1 MAKWTPA
8 GGGQI
13 IGNKTN
19 PSSGVAPA
27 PVQNNAVGSSPAAV
41 AAMIQNYPPL
51 PPPPPPPPPPSGGGY
66 SPSYSA
72 SSVTTSSYT
81 PPPPPPLPKPPTW
94 VTTSTFQEPKGVRQA
109 DPDIV
114 IFNEDA
120 ISPELLIE
128 LGYEDIS
135 GIELINISRSDI
147 IDGQNVSYSAV
158 KQLSALRRRYNPNN
172 IIALPELSSSFFSR
186 FQIDIVLRGIQ
197 EPYFN
202 ESGDL
207 VIEINDIK
215 DDEVIDVEIDT
226 NGTINEVDFS

>member
-1 MAKWTPA
+1 MNLGGPGFFDAGGTWILHPTWGVTPKPAPPAPKWT
-8 GGGQI
+8 
-13 IGNKTN
+13 
-19 PSSGVAPA
+19 
-27 PVQNNAVGSSPAAV
+27 
-41 AAMIQNYPPL
+41 
-51 PPPPPPPPPPSGGGY
+51 PPPPPPPPPP
-66 SPSYSA
+66 
-72 SSVTTSSYT
+72 
-81 PPPPPPLPKPPTW
+81 KPPDPW
-94 VTTSTFQEPKGVRQA
+94 MRQATFIAPSGVKQA

-128 LGYEDIS
+128 LGYEDIA

-202 ESGDL
+202 ENGDL

-226 NGTINEVDFS
+226 NGTINEVGF

>member
-1 MAKWTPA
+1 MAWYGSGPGYFDA
-8 GGGQI
+8 GGTWVNHPTWGV
-13 IGNKTN
+13 T
-19 PSSGVAPA
+19 SSPPA
-27 PVQNNAVGSSPAAV
+27 PPR
-41 AAMIQNYPPL
+41 PPT
-51 PPPPPPPPPPSGGGY
+51 PPPPPPPPPKPPDPWIRKATFVAPSG
-66 SPSYSA
+66 
-72 SSVTTSSYT
+72 V
-81 PPPPPPLPKPPTW
+81 K
-94 VTTSTFQEPKGVRQA
+94 QA

-120 ISPELLIE
+120 ISPELLVE

-202 ESGDL
+202 ENGDL
-207 VIEINDIK
+207 VIEINDIR

>member
-1 MAKWTPA
+1 MAWHGSGPGYFDA
-8 GGGQI
+8 GGTWVSHPTWGVI
-13 IGNKTN
+13 TPPVIFHPTP
-19 PSSGVAPA
+19 PSKKA
-27 PVQNNAVGSSPAAV
+27 
-41 AAMIQNYPPL
+41 
-51 PPPPPPPPPPSGGGY
+51 PPPPPKPPDPWMRQNTFVAPSG
-66 SPSYSA
+66 
-72 SSVTTSSYT
+72 V
-81 PPPPPPLPKPPTW
+81 K
-94 VTTSTFQEPKGVRQA
+94 QA

-114 IFNEDA
+114 IFNDDA

-186 FQIDIVLRGIQ
+186 FQIDIILRGIQ

-202 ESGDL
+202 ENGDL
-207 VIEINDIK
+207 VIEIDDIK
-215 DDEVIDVEIDT
+215 DDEVVDVEIDA

>member
-1 MAKWTPA
+1 MAWYGSGPGYFDA
-8 GGGQI
+8 GGTWV
-13 IGNKTN
+13 NHPTW
-19 PSSGVAPA
+19 GVIPA
-27 PVQNNAVGSSPAAV
+27 PVPSRPT
-41 AAMIQNYPPL
+41 PPSKEA
-51 PPPPPPPPPPSGGGY
+51 PPPPPPKPPDPWMRQNTFVAPSG
-66 SPSYSA
+66 A
-72 SSVTTSSYT
+72 
-81 PPPPPPLPKPPTW
+81 K
-94 VTTSTFQEPKGVRQA
+94 QA

-172 IIALPELSSSFFSR
+172 IIALPDLSSSFFSR
-186 FQIDIVLRGIQ
+186 FQIDIILRGIQ

-202 ESGDL
+202 ENGDL
-207 VIEINDIK
+207 VIEINDIR

-226 NGTINEVDFS
+226 NGTINEVGFS

>member
-1 MAKWTPA
+1 MAWYGSGPGYFDA
-8 GGGQI
+8 GGTWVNHPTWGV
-13 IGNKTN
+13 T
-19 PSSGVAPA
+19 SSPPA
-27 PVQNNAVGSSPAAV
+27 PPR
-41 AAMIQNYPPL
+41 
-51 PPPPPPPPPPSGGGY
+51 PS
-66 SPSYSA
+66 
-72 SSVTTSSYT
+72 T
-81 PPPPPPLPKPPTW
+81 PPPPPLPPPTPPSPW
-94 VTTSTFQEPKGVRQA
+94 VGIPTFAAPSGVKQA

-120 ISPELLIE
+120 ISPELLVE

-158 KQLSALRRRYNPNN
+158 KQLSSLRRRYNPNN

-202 ESGDL
+202 ENGDL